1 MPIGDMMAPHESNV
15 EVGEDNAF
23 VRWLVMR
30 GVTIKIA
37 RQVKRNLM
45 RFQSPKPGGARPPQ

>member
-1 MPIGDMMAPHESNV
+1 MAPHESNV